1 MAIAHVIGLG
11 KSGLAAATLLQYQ
24 GWHVIIRDGGYSPAL
39 IHQKTS
45 LADRGIV
52 VQLGDPLA
60 YPIVAPTDMPQL
72 IVVSPGVPWDHPGL
86 LQARN
91 HGIETIGEMELAWR
105 NLQSHQWIGI
115 TGTNGK
121 TTTTALIAAIFQ
133 SAGLHAP
140 ACGNIGKAACEI
152 ARQIQDPS
160 TSDATRT
167 IDWIIAEISS
177 FQIESSSTLAPR
189 IGIWTTLTPD
199 HLDRHKTL
207 ENYAAIKSQ
216 LLHQASDQILNGDDP
231 WLHHHGFQQWSGAWW
246 TSTHGQ
252 SALLGDVKRGC
263 YIQAGWVVI
272 AGQPILPVNSLKMG
286 GVHNQQNLLMAVM
299 AAHIA
304 GISAKVIAKAIS
316 DFPGVPHRLE
326 LICTWQGV
334 DFINDSKATNYD
346 AAEVGLAAVSA
357 PVILIAG
364 GKAKSGDDHQWLA
377 TIQAKAAAV
386 LLIGDAAPL
395 FARRL
400 QQVNYQTYEVV
411 ETMAAAVPRSM
422 DLALKY
428 GAKVVL
434 LSPACASFDHY
445 ANFEQR
451 GDDFRTLCQNRWGNP
466 RGFVVD

>member
-1 MAIAHVIGLG
+1 
-11 KSGLAAATLLQYQ
+11 
-24 GWHVIIRDGGYSPAL
+24 
-39 IHQKTS
+39 
-45 LADRGIV
+45 
-52 VQLGDPLA
+52 
-60 YPIVAPTDMPQL
+60 
-72 IVVSPGVPWDHPGL
+72 
-86 LQARN
+86 
-91 HGIETIGEMELAWR
+91 
-105 NLQSHQWIGI
+105 
-115 TGTNGK
+115 
-121 TTTTALIAAIFQ
+121 
-133 SAGLHAP
+133 
-140 ACGNIGKAACEI
+140 
-152 ARQIQDPS
+152 
-160 TSDATRT
+160 
-167 IDWIIAEISS
+167 
-177 FQIESSSTLAPR
+177 
-189 IGIWTTLTPD
+189 
-199 HLDRHKTL
+199 
-207 ENYAAIKSQ
+207 
-216 LLHQASDQILNGDDP
+216 
-231 WLHHHGFQQWSGAWW
+231 
-246 TSTHGQ
+246 
-252 SALLGDVKRGC
+252 
-263 YIQAGWVVI
+263 
-272 AGQPILPVNSLKMG
+272 VNSLTMG

-346 AAEVGLAAVSA
+346 AAEVGLAAVPA